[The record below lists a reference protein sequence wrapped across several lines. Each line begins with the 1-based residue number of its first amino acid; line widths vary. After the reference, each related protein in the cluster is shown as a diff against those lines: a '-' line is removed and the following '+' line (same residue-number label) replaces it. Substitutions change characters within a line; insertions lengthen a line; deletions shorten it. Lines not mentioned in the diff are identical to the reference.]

1 MHDVAWRGM
10 WIYVRSKDA
19 QKKLAR
25 TSLREISFVVYFHV
39 LICARKWRKNR
50 AQ

>member
-19 QKKLAR
+19 QKQLAQ
-25 TSLREISFVVYFHV
+25 TLLKFKFKFSLFASCVVWTLFFV
-39 LICARKWRKNR
+39 
-50 AQ
+50 